1 MEKIKKTILQAV
13 TTGNTQGSWNA
24 NFNIPNITAETEMSN
39 MWYVSVSG
47 ETVLGDIDTWNVGDW
62 AVKLDSG
69 WGKVIIDNLD
79 IWVLKEDGSW
89 EKVINGLTGSTGSI
103 VRIPDLNITN
113 YFKIGLKQSAQDIGF
128 FDAFS
133 EPPEPI
139 PPEPPGP
146 PTFYLLDSASNQFV
160 DNNGDN
166 FIYE

>member
-1 MEKIKKTILQAV
+1 MEILKKTILQLV

-24 NFNIPNITAETEMSN
+24 NSNTPDISIITVTGN

-47 ETVLGDIDTWNVGDW
+47 ETVLGGIYSWDVGNW

-69 WGKVIIDNLD
+69 WGKVNIDNLD
-79 IWVLKEDGSW
+79 IWVLKEDGTW
-89 EKVINGLTGSTGSI
+89 EMIINGLTGSTGNI

-113 YFKIGLKQSAQDIGF
+113 YLKIGLKQHPQDIGF

-146 PTFYLLDSASNQFV
+146 PTFYLLDSESNIFV
-160 DNNGDN
+160 TDDN
-166 FIYE
+166 IILEYE